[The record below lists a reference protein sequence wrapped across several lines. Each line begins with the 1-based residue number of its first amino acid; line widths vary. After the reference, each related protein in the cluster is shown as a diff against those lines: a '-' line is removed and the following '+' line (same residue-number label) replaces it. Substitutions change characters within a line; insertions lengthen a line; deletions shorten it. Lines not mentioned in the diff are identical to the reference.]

1 MSVLILMWERI
12 RGGTEWGER
21 ESKSE
26 SEGRV
31 QQNTENDKE
40 RERET
45 ESEKKESER
54 ESWQPLKNMRGF
66 HSGFYP

>member
-26 SEGRV
+26 REGRV
-31 QQNTENDKE
+31 QQSTENDGARE

-45 ESEKKESER
+45 ESIKKRKE
-54 ESWQPLKNMRGF
+54 
-66 HSGFYP
+66 